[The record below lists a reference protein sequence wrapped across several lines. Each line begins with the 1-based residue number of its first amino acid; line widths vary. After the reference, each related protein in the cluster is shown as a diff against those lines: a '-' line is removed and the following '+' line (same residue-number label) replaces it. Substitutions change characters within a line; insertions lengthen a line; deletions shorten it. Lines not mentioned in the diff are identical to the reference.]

1 MIQTLK
7 TKNKMMILISL
18 TTMITFYQRK
28 KISKRRSMSILKLVK
43 LKEDI
48 KENLLDYISEKNTN
62 ISSVQ
67 MYKRK

>member
-1 MIQTLK
+1 
-7 TKNKMMILISL
+7 
-18 TTMITFYQRK
+18 MITFYQRK

-48 KENLLDYISEKNTN
+48 KENILDYISEKNTN

-67 MYKRK
+67 MFKKN

>member
-7 TKNKMMILISL
+7 KKTKMMIMISL

-48 KENLLDYISEKNTN
+48 KENILDYISEKNTN

-67 MYKRK
+67 MFKKN

>member
-28 KISKRRSMSILKLVK
+28 KISKRKSMSILKLVK